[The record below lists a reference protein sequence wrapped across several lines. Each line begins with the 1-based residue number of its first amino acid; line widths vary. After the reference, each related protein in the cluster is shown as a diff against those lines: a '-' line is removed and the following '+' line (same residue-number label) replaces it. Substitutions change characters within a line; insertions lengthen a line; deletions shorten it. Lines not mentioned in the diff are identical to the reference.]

1 MALGNVV
8 LLIFS
13 VIFLFY
19 TNSFLI
25 RRRRR
30 EFGLYNVLGH
40 QAAQAAVHDADARL
54 FVRGAKQL
62 AIAEPGK
69 EIFHRKLRE
78 CRCAGERA
86 EFAVCAAAENVDQ
99 VAENFIFKADAVEKD
114 LKNVARLGFHRL
126 RRFGGFIRL
135 RRALGGELRDGG
147 VQVVRVKGVIVSLRD
162 GLAGLRG
169 AAADKLRDADGL
181 DLGLQL
187 DGLFQIVRLMQREA
201 LRQRPLPLADLGNE
215 LQIVWN

>member
-1 MALGNVV
+1 MYVSYDFYKQTFGGA
-8 LLIFS
+8 IPEADFS
-13 VIFLFY
+13 KVEAKAEAVIGYLTYVNGDVFA
-19 TNSFLI
+19 
-25 RRRRR
+25 R
-30 EFGLYNVLGH
+30 EDSRV
-40 QAAQAAVHDADARL
+40 
-54 FVRGAKQL
+54 
-62 AIAEPGK
+62 
-69 EIFHRKLRE
+69 KL
-78 CRCAGERA
+78 
-86 EFAVCAAAENVDQ
+86 AVCAAAENVDQ
-99 VAENFIFKADAVEKD
+99 VAENFIFKADAVEKN

-147 VQVVRVKGVIVSLRD
+147 VQVIGVECVIVSLRN